1 MNKTFSIPSLPSI
14 SISNFNLANISAF
27 VKSNP
32 IISACGLVA
41 TGATLAY
48 VIITFD
54 LGKIAMNED
63 QLALGGTAP
72 IVSHN
77 GIVVERVTDI
87 NQASETLSSLYKDPM
102 MIACASEDLGKNNI
116 ARKKALRWVQKVL
129 LSASKPAQSG
139 SICLQTK
146 GASAVAVWWPRFVD
160 LDPLHLFIS
169 GGWQYY
175 YYTGL
180 ARRGR
185 LELWSQA
192 VMPRRMRLTG
202 KVLDGGVGGSD
213 DWISSTRNY
222 YYLMLAAAKE
232 ELSPEET
239 TQALY
244 AVLLPVIKRADS
256 QGVRCYVECTDVQ
269 VQKSASSESLQG
281 SASDRKS
288 RLISIYIAL
297 GFREVEEFTF
307 FNVPVKI
314 LIREPNA
321 NMAIGSK

>member
-1 MNKTFSIPSLPSI
+1 MNSLL
-14 SISNFNLANISAF
+14 SNVKLPEALAFAR
-27 VKSNP
+27 P
-32 IISACGLVA
+32 L
-41 TGATLAY
+41 TLALGGLATVAVTYYY
-48 VIITFD
+48 VVTLDIF
-54 LGKIAMNED
+54 GKLVMNED
-63 QLALGGTAP
+63 QIAVGGSAP

-77 GIVVERVTDI
+77 GMIVERVSDI
-87 NQASETLSSLYKDPM
+87 GQAAETLSSLYKDPM
-102 MIACASEDLGKNNI
+102 MIACASEDLGKNSV
-116 ARKKALRWVQKVL
+116 ARKKALRWVQKVFL
-129 LSASKPAQSG
+129 AASTPAQSG

-160 LDPLHLFIS
+160 LDPFNLYIC
-169 GGWQYY
+169 GGWRYF

-185 LELWSQA
+185 LELWSRA

-202 KVLDGGVGGSD
+202 TVLDGGIGGSD

-222 YYLMLAAAKE
+222 YYLMLAAARE

-244 AVLLPVIKRADS
+244 AVLLPVIKRADA

-269 VQKSASSESLQG
+269 VQKSSSSESLQG
-281 SASDRKS
+281 SAADRKS

-321 NMAIGSK
+321 NMAIGK